1 MTGPVQVS
9 AQRAVNPCVFVINIV
24 EFHLTT
30 AGTRGYGDSDE
41 AFLAGLAYNIHSE
54 WIAHHPHLAAE
65 TLHPC
70 YISGNAS
77 LITRKG
83 LSRDKPAAFRA
94 LVAIG
99 DKYGIRVLEDRREHK
114 VSVINERRRNFA
126 LSVGL
131 FMCLSV
137 EQPVL
142 AENIIGHDASPPASL
157 SAYTRTAAGL
167 DTDHQGLTTALS
179 AHRDSAGNI
188 RIGKRQWPAPTV
200 QSESPVKKQACR
212 QVRVTGNDD
221 CAPVDPVLADRIE
234 KILFEHIHDTRQY
247 AGDIRNMLSTV
258 SAYYAR
264 YPAVVEMLTAMDELD
279 WRLHVTP
286 GTWEARAWIDHGRV
300 NNVEVHF
307 DPGTAAQMIFA
318 PGCATSP
325 ACTVSPADALLHELI
340 HAHLMLG
347 EPGRYAANNAHALY
361 PVEHEHEVIELENRL
376 YRNMS
381 RTDGMPRPNR
391 SRHQAELVAVDC
403 AVCIPGES

>member
-1 MTGPVQVS
+1 
-9 AQRAVNPCVFVINIV
+9 
-24 EFHLTT
+24 LTPAT
-30 AGTRGYGDSDE
+30 TRRYDNGDE
-41 AFLAGLAYNIHSE
+41 AFLAALANNIHSE
-54 WIAHHPHLAAE
+54 WMVHHPRLADE

-77 LITRKG
+77 LITRRG
-83 LSRDKPAAFRA
+83 LARDKPAAFRA

-99 DKYGIRVLEDRREHK
+99 ARYGIRVLEDRREHK
-114 VSVINERRRNFA
+114 VTVINERRRNIA
-126 LSVGL
+126 LSVGM

-142 AENIIGHDASPPASL
+142 AEHFVDRDVSPPESL
-157 SAYTRTAAGL
+157 SAYTQSAAGL
-167 DTDHQGLTTALS
+167 DRDHQGLTTALS
-179 AHRDSAGNI
+179 AYRDSTGNI
-188 RIGKRQWPAPTV
+188 RIGKRRWQAPTL
-200 QSESPVKKQACR
+200 QDETPVKKQDCR
-212 QVRVTGNDD
+212 QVRVTGNGD
-221 CAPVDPVLADRIE
+221 CAPVDPVLAGRVE
-234 KILFEHIHDTRQY
+234 KILLEHVHDTRQY
-247 AGDIRNMLSTV
+247 AGDIRSMLSTV

-264 YPAVVEMLTAMDELD
+264 HPAVVEMLMAMDELD

-300 NNVEVHF
+300 SKVEVHF

-340 HAHLMLG
+340 HARLMLG
-347 EPGRYAANNAHALY
+347 EPERYAANNTHALY

-381 RTDGMPRPNR
+381 RTDGLPRPNR

-403 AVCIPGES
+403 AVCFPGES